1 MIQFIDALNSNPWS
15 GFLLNA
21 TMKSLVMFAVAG
33 VLAFLLRGKSA
44 ALRGL
49 VWYMAILGCLM
60 VSVFFLTHTSYE
72 IGVLPGKPVGFE
84 VDAPLE
90 SNQPSAPSV
99 PSAPRQSP
107 TTAAS
112 SPHAIPPPVGPEPEA
127 AEREAAQFNWPG
139 SAFVSLHWTNWIA
152 LIWAAVVLFLF
163 ARLVVGVGTVW
174 RITARSDDF
183 GGSIRDLPLGFRV
196 GSWRRPVR
204 IRRSDGVTAPI
215 MWGLFRPTI
224 LMPADADNW
233 GEDRLR
239 AVLLHELAHIRRN
252 DWESQLIAQMMCV
265 VYWFNPLVWF
275 AARRMRVEAERAC
288 DDYVLSS
295 GYQSTNYAQHLVDIV
310 RTVKKAGSVSRAAV
324 AIVRSSKIEE
334 RIRMILAENL
344 NRRPLTKV
352 ALVVGY
358 CVVILFAGLIGA
370 ARLAEAVDQENALY
384 QEFQSVSNSHPEPL
398 AKGATEADKEA
409 WQEDSQ
415 RNMESVIALCDKFLN
430 AFPESDRYDE
440 IWYEKL
446 IYLRLLRRDDEFDAG
461 VATFLSERP
470 SSKYA
475 DKLHRLRA
483 HRLESQ
489 SKFRE
494 ALAELD
500 KIDDPELLHEVYDR
514 KSQLYHR
521 MENFW
526 KREEFDLLRVELILG
541 KPAPEFSHT
550 SVHGAPV
557 SLSDLHGKV
566 VILYH
571 WSTRDGRTAE
581 NDETGGELTRLKR
594 LYATHRD
601 NPNFFLICV
610 CTDSGKAR
618 LKELVNTHAMP
629 GVHLLLK
636 HEEVP
641 YQFGVIGLPYYVVV
655 DKAGILRE
663 SAFGSELE
671 DSEIEQL
678 VTALLKE
685 DISPAGERIIPRIIK
700 VRAKVYDTR
709 FERGKSVA
717 EYEKLLAFVPGTPDL
732 LSELRNRKFNVIM
745 EKSQRKLERMDDA
758 TALLN
763 QAYELILEARESVT
777 DFPVSQALQ
786 LAHRFSD
793 QGDQEKTW
801 TLFQL
806 AVNHDDGDYNTAI
819 NLAKQSPKSPSQF
832 AAIQDMPQ
840 FQKLLTD
847 TPPTEADERLA
858 EESRKQKM
866 HAEAFSYALKSF
878 VAVEGDGEI
887 FTGVILTR
895 IGHILVPAAV
905 KEAKVI
911 RVKIGEF
918 QPAKVVDMDVKSDM
932 AILKV
937 DGQRNLRPVV
947 LGSVNVLREYAAIP
961 LRNPQHMLRYSD
973 IWIMSARGHYI
984 DPNLLPELHQEALGR
999 PVATYARVVQLD
1011 IDDEG
1016 KVSAL
1021 NIESLGH
1028 PGEFIKGDAAV
1039 YHDGRLLA
1047 ISPSNEVKYDNRGPS
1062 TDQIPVDQIRAALE
1076 RMNMIQL
1083 MGRDIKKPAE
1093 KFE

>member
-1 MIQFIDALNSNPWS
+1 MMQFIEIFNANPWLR
-15 GFLLNA
+15 FLLNA
-21 TMKSLVMFAVAG
+21 TMKSLVIFAVAG
-33 VLAFLLRGKSA
+33 VLAFLLRRKSA

-49 VWYMAILGCLM
+49 VWNMAILGCLM
-60 VSVFFLTHTSYE
+60 VSIFILTLTPYE

-84 VDAPLE
+84 TDVPLKN
-90 SNQPSAPSV
+90 NQPTAAAV
-99 PSAPRQSP
+99 PRAPRSSP

-112 SPHAIPPPVGPEPEA
+112 STYVTPPPIQPEA
-127 AEREAAQFNWPG
+127 TSDESGASQSNVQQT
-139 SAFVSLHWTNWIA
+139 SFVSLHWTNWIA
-152 LIWAAVVLFLF
+152 LIWAAVALFLF

-174 RITARSDDF
+174 RITARSDEF
-183 GGSIRDLPLGFRV
+183 SGSIRDLRLGLRV

-204 IRRSDGVTAPI
+204 VRRSDGVTAPI

-224 LMPADADNW
+224 LLPSDADNW
-233 GEDRLR
+233 QEDRLR
-239 AVLLHELAHIRRN
+239 AVLLHELAHIQRN
-252 DWESQLIAQMMCV
+252 DWESKLIAQMMCV

-275 AARRMRVEAERAC
+275 AARRRQVEAERAC
-288 DDYVLSS
+288 DDHVLNA
-295 GYQSTNYAQHLVDIV
+295 GYQSTNYAKHLVDIA
-310 RTVKKAGSVSRAAV
+310 RTVKKADSVSRAAA
-324 AIVRSSKIEE
+324 AIARSSRIEE
-334 RIRMILAENL
+334 RIRTILAENL
-344 NRRPLTKV
+344 NRRPLTKSAV
-352 ALVVGY
+352 VVGY
-358 CVVILFAGLIGA
+358 CIITLFAVQMGA
-370 ARLAEAVDQENALY
+370 IRLAEASNQENVLY
-384 QEFQSVSNSHPEPL
+384 KEIQVVSNSHPEPL
-398 AKGATEADKEA
+398 AKDAMEIEKAA
-409 WQEDSQ
+409 WQKVYQLNQEH
-415 RNMESVIALCDKFLN
+415 VIALCGKFLS
-430 AFPESDRYDE
+430 AFPESEQYDE
-440 IWYEKL
+440 IWCEKL
-446 IYLRLLRRDDEFDAG
+446 IHQQLLGRDTEFDAG
-461 VATFLSERP
+461 VAAFLSERP

-500 KIDDPELLHEVYDR
+500 KIDAPELLHEVYDR

-521 MENFW
+521 MDNFW

-541 KPAPEFSHT
+541 KPAPKFSHT
-550 SVHGAPV
+550 SVYGAPV

-581 NDETGGELTRLKR
+581 NDETGGELTRLKC

-655 DKAGILRE
+655 DKAGILGE
-663 SAFGSELE
+663 SAVGSELE

-685 DISPAGERIIPRIIK
+685 DINPAGERIIPRIIK

-745 EKSQRKLERMDDA
+745 EKIQRKLERMDDA

-763 QAYELILEARESVT
+763 QAYELIVEARESVT
-777 DFPVSQALQ
+777 GFPVSQALQ

-793 QGDQEKTW
+793 QDDQEKTW

-806 AVNHDDGDYNTAI
+806 AVNHDDGDYSTAI
-819 NLAKQSPKSPSQF
+819 NLAKQSPSLF
-832 AAIQDMPQ
+832 AAIQGMPE
-840 FQKLLTD
+840 FQKLLAD
-847 TPPTEADERLA
+847 TPQTETDKRLA
-858 EESRKQKM
+858 EEKRKRKM

-895 IGHILVPAAV
+895 IGHILVPATAT
-905 KEAKVI
+905 KAKVI
-911 RVKIGEF
+911 RVKIGDF
-918 QPAKVVDMDVKSDM
+918 QPAKFVAMDVKSDL

-947 LGSVNVLREYAAIP
+947 LGSVNVLREYTPTP
-961 LRNPQHMLRYSD
+961 LPNPEHRYLYSD
-973 IWIMSARGHYI
+973 LWIMSARAYHI
-984 DPNLLPELHQEALGR
+984 DPNLLPELYQQALGR
-999 PVATYARVVQLD
+999 PMATYASVVQLD
-1011 IDDEG
+1011 IDGGG
-1016 KVSAL
+1016 KVAAL
-1021 NIESLGH
+1021 KIESLRH
-1028 PGEFIKGDAAV
+1028 PGEFIRGDAAV

-1062 TDQIPVDQIRAALE
+1062 TDQIPIDQIRAALE
-1076 RMNMIQL
+1076 RMNMIEL
-1083 MGRDIKKPAE
+1083 MGMDIKKPAE

>member
-1 MIQFIDALNSNPWS
+1 MIQFIDVLISNPWLK
-15 GFLLNA
+15 FLFNA
-21 TMKSLVMFAVAG
+21 TMKSLVIFAVAG
-33 VLAFLLRGKSA
+33 VLAFLLRGKSS

-49 VWYMAILGCLM
+49 VWNMAILGCLM
-60 VSVFFLTHTSYE
+60 VSVFFLTLTPYE

-84 VDAPLE
+84 TDVPLE
-90 SNQPSAPSV
+90 NNQPTAAAV
-99 PSAPRQSP
+99 PRAPRSSP

-127 AEREAAQFNWPG
+127 GEGEASQFNAPG
-139 SAFVSLHWTNWIA
+139 TAFVSLHWTNWIA
-152 LIWAAVVLFLF
+152 LIWAAVGLFLF
-163 ARLVVGVGTVW
+163 ARLIVGVGTVW
-174 RITARSDDF
+174 HISAHSDDF
-183 GGSIRDLPLGFRV
+183 SRSIRDLRLGLRL
-196 GSWRRPVR
+196 GWRRPVR
-204 IRRSDGVTAPI
+204 VKKSNAVSIPMV
-215 MWGLFRPTI
+215 WGFFRPTI
-224 LMPADADNW
+224 LLPADADNW
-233 GEDRLR
+233 QEERLR
-239 AVLLHELAHIRRN
+239 AVLLHELAHIQRN
-252 DWESQLIAQMMCV
+252 DWESQLIAQLMCA

-288 DDYVLSS
+288 DDYVLTT
-295 GYQSTNYAQHLVDIV
+295 GYQSTDYAQHLVDIA
-310 RTVKKAGSVSRAAV
+310 RTVKKTGSVSRAAV
-324 AIVRSSKIEE
+324 AIARSSRIEE

-352 ALVVGY
+352 AVVVGY
-358 CVVILFAGLIGA
+358 CIVIFFAGFIGA

-409 WQEDSQ
+409 WQEESQ

-461 VATFLSERP
+461 VATFLSESP

-475 DKLHRLRA
+475 DELHSLRA
-483 HRLESQ
+483 YRLES
-489 SKFRE
+489 KFKFPE
-494 ALAELD
+494 ALAEWD
-500 KIDDPELLHEVYDR
+500 KIDDPAMLYKVYDR
-514 KSQLYHR
+514 KGQIYTR
-521 MENFW
+521 MNNWE
-526 KREEFDLLRVELILG
+526 KRAEFDLLRAELILG
-541 KPAPEFSHT
+541 KPAPEFAHT
-550 SVHGAPV
+550 SVYGALV
-557 SLSDLHGKV
+557 SLGALSGKV
-566 VILYH
+566 VVLYH
-571 WSTRDGRTAE
+571 WSTRDGWTVRD
-581 NDETGGELTRLKR
+581 DETGGEITKLKR
-594 LYATHRD
+594 LYAAHKD
-601 NPNFFLICV
+601 NPNFVLICV
-610 CTDSGKAR
+610 CTRSSESK
-618 LKELVNTHAMP
+618 LKEFVNTHAMP
-629 GVHLLLK
+629 GSHLLLK
-636 HEEVP
+636 PEEVP
-641 YQFGVIGLPYYVVV
+641 YQFGVVYAFPYYVVL
-655 DKAGILRE
+655 DKTGILRE
-663 SAFGSELE
+663 SA
-671 DSEIEQL
+671 DSVEAENLEIERL
-678 VTALLKE
+678 VAALLKE

-745 EKSQRKLERMDDA
+745 EKIQRKLERMDDA

-763 QAYELILEARESVT
+763 QAYELIVEARESVT
-777 DFPVSQALQ
+777 GFPVSQALQ

-793 QGDQEKTW
+793 QDDQEKTW

-806 AVNHDDGDYNTAI
+806 AVNHDDGDYSTAI
-819 NLAKQSPKSPSQF
+819 NLAKQSPKSPSLF

-911 RVKIGEF
+911 RVKIGDF
-918 QPAKVVDMDVKSDM
+918 QPAKVVAMDVKSDL

-947 LGSVNVLREYAAIP
+947 LGSVNVLREYAPIP

-973 IWIMSARGHYI
+973 IWIMSAT
-984 DPNLLPELHQEALGR
+984 R
-999 PVATYARVVQLD
+999 PLYRPQSITGASS
-1011 IDDEG
+1011 G
-1016 KVSAL
+1016 
-1021 NIESLGH
+1021 
-1028 PGEFIKGDAAV
+1028 
-1039 YHDGRLLA
+1039 
-1047 ISPSNEVKYDNRGPS
+1047 GPWTPCRNVCS
-1062 TDQIPVDQIRAALE
+1062 RRTT
-1076 RMNMIQL
+1076 
-1083 MGRDIKKPAE
+1083 
-1093 KFE
+1093 